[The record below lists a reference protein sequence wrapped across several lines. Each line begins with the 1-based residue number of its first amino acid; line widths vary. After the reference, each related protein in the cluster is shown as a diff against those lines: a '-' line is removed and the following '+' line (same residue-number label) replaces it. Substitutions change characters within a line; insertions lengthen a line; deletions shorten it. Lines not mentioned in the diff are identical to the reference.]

1 MGSDER
7 QLMDIDDHQLTL
19 TGRQVASRPFLIGP
33 RVVAPDLPKFAGARQ
48 MVTPRPNEDAASP
61 TVGPPQPDGL
71 NSALTRNINALRRRR
86 HVEEAKA
93 SPQEKLALA
102 ITAFSG
108 SMIFV
113 YLHLALVAVW
123 ITVNLGIVPGAPRFD
138 RSFVIL
144 ATAASVEAIFLSTF
158 VLISQNRAAQA
169 ADRRADLDLQINLLA
184 EHEITRLIT
193 LTSAIADALGVIGAN
208 TAEISELERDV
219 APEAVLDSLEA
230 EPASGRAGAG

>member
-1 MGSDER
+1 M
-7 QLMDIDDHQLTL
+7 
-19 TGRQVASRPFLIGP
+19 A
-33 RVVAPDLPKFAGARQ
+33 
-48 MVTPRPNEDAASP
+48 TPRPSQRVASP

-71 NSALTRNINALRRRR
+71 NSALTRNIEALRRRR
-86 HVEEAKA
+86 SIEEAQA

-108 SMIFV
+108 SMTFV
-113 YLHLALVAVW
+113 YVHLAIAAAW
-123 ITVNLGIVPGAPRFD
+123 IGVNLGLVPGAPQFD
-138 RSFVIL
+138 RSFVIM

-158 VLISQNRAAQA
+158 VLISQNQAARA

-193 LTSAIADALGVIGAN
+193 LTSAIADALGVAEAT

-230 EPASGRAGAG
+230 EVASRQADAR